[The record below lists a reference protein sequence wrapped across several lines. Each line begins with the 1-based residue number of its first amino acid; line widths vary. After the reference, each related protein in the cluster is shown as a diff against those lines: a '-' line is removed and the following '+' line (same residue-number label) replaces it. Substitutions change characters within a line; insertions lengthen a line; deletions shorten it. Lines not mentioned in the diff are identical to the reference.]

1 MKLLQQR
8 AAPLMLLPL
17 QINALETP
25 ASLAAVLD
33 HTLLKP
39 EATRDQV
46 LALCREA
53 AEHRFAC
60 AMVNPTWVP
69 LATSVLGGTGVPVGV
84 VIGFPLG
91 ANLSTT
97 KRDEA
102 REMVKLGAREL
113 DMVLNIGMLKSGL
126 YDQVETDI
134 RSVVEVGHAAGAL
147 VKVILETCLLS
158 IPEKLRAAEIVIAAG
173 ADFLKTSTGFSTGG
187 ATAADVALLRGIAGD
202 CCGVKASG
210 GIRTL
215 SDARTMLEAGAS
227 RIGASASVRIVEELK
242 RLARRCGRRRHPS
255 KQLLGPPLCGLW
267 PVTLLRC
274 AMMTRLPCPV
284 SGRQAV
290 EQYL

>member
-1 MKLLQQR
+1 MRVMEPNTSDEILAVTRGSFDAAAFARR
-8 AAPLMLLPL
+8 ALA
-17 QINALETP
+17 TP

-39 EATRDQV
+39 EATRDQM

-53 AEHRFAC
+53 SEHRFAC

-69 LATSVLGGTGVPVGV
+69 LATSVLAGTGIPVGV

-113 DMVLNIGMLKSGL
+113 DMVLNIGMLKSGV

-134 RSVVEVGHAAGAL
+134 RSVTEVGRAAGAV

-158 IPEKLRAAEIVIAAG
+158 LPEKLRAAEIVIHAG
-173 ADFLKTSTGFSTGG
+173 ADYLKTSTGFSTGG
-187 ATAADVALLRGIAGD
+187 ATAADVALLRGVAGD

-215 SDARTMLEAGAS
+215 SDARAMLEAGAT
-227 RIGASASVRIVEELK
+227 RIGASASIRIVEELSSA
-242 RLARRCGRRRHPS
+242 LAATTAP
-255 KQLLGPPLCGLW
+255 
-267 PVTLLRC
+267 
-274 AMMTRLPCPV
+274 A
-284 SGRQAV
+284 
-290 EQYL
+290 